1 MGATLPFRDPSNY
14 GQVLRTIRRLW
25 DEGTVEYHV
34 HAIRAMQQSGLTAQ
48 DVEHVIQNGSIIE
61 HNKPRDDWRWKIQ
74 GGCVDGHTVSCVV
87 QIEINGGLLIITVID
102 EAPER
107 SNE

>member
-1 MGATLPFRDPSNY
+1 VSAIVPFRDPSAY
-14 GQVLRTIRRLW
+14 SRVLRTVRRLW

-48 DVEHVIQNGSIIE
+48 DVERVIQTGSIIE
-61 HNKPRDDWRWKIQ
+61 HNRPGDEWRWKIQ
-74 GGCVDGHTVSCVV
+74 GGCVDGHTASCVI
-87 QIEINGGLLIITVID
+87 QIEINRGLLIVTVID